1 MKAKSD
7 YMLRIRWIMTGFVA
21 GLFCGGLV
29 GVYHLFHG

>member
-1 MKAKSD
+1 MDVNILNKANNLK
-7 YMLRIRWIMTGFVA
+7 ITGFVA